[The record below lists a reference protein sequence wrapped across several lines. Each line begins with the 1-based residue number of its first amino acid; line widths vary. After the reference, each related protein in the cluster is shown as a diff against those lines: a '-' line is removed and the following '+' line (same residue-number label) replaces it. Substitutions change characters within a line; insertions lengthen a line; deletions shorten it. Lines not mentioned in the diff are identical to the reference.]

1 MSTELNQVNQLLGA
15 MNIGRPTSP
24 TDFSVN
30 NNYKTVYSNQI
41 KTKFSEP
48 FENTNRKLNQYPK
61 ISFSTRLNK

>member
-1 MSTELNQVNQLLGA
+1 MSTELNQVNQMLGA
-15 MNIGRPTSP
+15 MNIQRPTSP

-30 NNYKTVYSNQI
+30 NNNKTFYSNQI
-41 KTKFSEP
+41 KSKFPKP